1 MRTRTTIFV
10 ILAVTLT
17 ACGGKSAADYQAEA
31 QAALNARDTA
41 KAVSV
46 AEAGLADAKV
56 RQDAAAAWRLEQIR
70 IDALAREGKGAQV
83 KAELERLA
91 GTYPKQVNGSLY
103 RAMADRAK
111 TASDTG
117 GAIEILTAG
126 DQRFPAE
133 HASFAEAIEA
143 LKNAGNLDPA
153 QVEKLKSLGYL

>member
-1 MRTRTTIFV
+1 MRTWTTIV
-10 ILAVTLT
+10 IVAVALAG
-17 ACGGKSAADYQAEA
+17 CRGKSPAEYQAQA

-46 AEAGLADAKV
+46 AEAGLADAAV
-56 RQDAAAAWRLEQIR
+56 RKDPAAAWRLEQIR
-70 IDALAREGKGAQV
+70 LDALAREGKGAQV

-91 GTYPKQVNGSLY
+91 QAYPQQVNGSLY

-111 TASDTG
+111 TAGDNA
-117 GAIEILTAG
+117 GAIDILTAG

-133 HASFAEAIEA
+133 HASFVEAIDA